1 MEWERREDGK
11 LVLSVLQNFEL
22 ATFTNEALA
31 IRLEFADVQEQ
42 LRGEM
47 ALSHKQLIMTP
58 KAAAAL
64 GKLLV
69 EQAALAGPTEGE
81 A

>member
-1 MEWERREDGK
+1 MTLNRAGRLTSPPKTSD
-11 LVLSVLQNFEL
+11 VQNFEL
-22 ATFTNEALA
+22 ATFANKALA
-31 IRLEFADVQEQ
+31 VRLEFADVQEQ

-64 GKLLV
+64 GRLLV
-69 EQAALAGPTEGE
+69 
-81 A
+81 

>member
-1 MEWERREDGK
+1 MEWERREDGE
-11 LVLSVLQNFEL
+11 LFLSVLQNFEL

-42 LRGEM
+42 LHGEM

-58 KAAAAL
+58 KAAAL